1 MKKIS
6 LLLCLLFVLSACAS
20 PYDSD
25 GAVSVSEPDHSHP
38 APESGNVVAHE
49 PEGYCGNTVTT
60 VRCIPMGKAGNGWE
74 RSFWGGSSVGLSDFL
89 RWLDY
94 SGEVCRCLPEYY
106 VKTEF
111 AASEYGINLSDGY
124 VRFEGGQCQLT
135 QEQTEWLKSA
145 IDEIEKGGGKDLCAL
160 PPAEKRPVYQ

>member
-6 LLLCLLFVLSACAS
+6 LLLCLLLVLSACAS

-25 GAVSVSEPDHSHP
+25 GSVSVSKPDHSHTT
-38 APESGNVVAHE
+38 PEGGNVVAHE
-49 PEGYCGNTVTT
+49 PEGYCGNTVTS
-60 VRCIPMGKAGNGWE
+60 VRYVPVGKAEKEWE
-74 RSFWGGSSVGLSDFL
+74 CSFWGGASVGLTDFL

-94 SGEVCRCLPEYY
+94 SGEICRCLPEYY

-124 VRFEGGQCQLT
+124 VRFEGKQSQLT
-135 QEQTEWLKSA
+135 QEQLEWLKTT
-145 IDEIEKGGGKDLCAL
+145 IEDIAEGKGKDLCAL
-160 PPAEKRPVYQ
+160 PPAE